1 MPTLTG
7 FHPTAFLQW
16 TRDHLNVVAL
26 DQLGDALY
34 EDRRASAIPAGRCGP
49 LTNNAPVDSS
59 PRALAGMLAS
69 SFVEDYY
76 YRVHVRPNRIDLGNT
91 MSVQTREVEVWNAWF
106 EANALADIVATNAE
120 GMTLSGP
127 SVPPTSFG
135 PLESRIYVLSVTPN
149 GPPVVN
155 AAFRFGFALD
165 APVLRALGRR
175 IVGWVFAPDWSEPVV
190 ERLEWMTDVMQSHVG
205 VEQRVRLRAAPRRS
219 FEYRVLLGSDQARVQ
234 MENRLISWQSRVY
247 GLPVWTDVSIAASAI
262 PAGATSLDVSTAD
275 KYFVV
280 GGIVGL
286 VNGLRA
292 EFAQITAVT
301 TNSVTLNDPIA
312 DDWPAGTK
320 IVPVRSA
327 RVQNDLAVAYL
338 TDAIA
343 ASRPQF
349 QLEEEWPITP
359 ASESPDYLGYPVMLT
374 PPNWTEDLEARFG
387 RKWHDLDY
395 LTGRRVINDLTGV
408 AGVNRT
414 HRWLLVGRAAIAA
427 FRAWLAARAGKLKP
441 FWLPSFQSD
450 LAVVAP
456 VGGTDAFLTVEN
468 RGYAEGPVAAVGR
481 RDLLITTVS
490 GARFYRRIT
499 AATEID
505 SAREMVAIDGPLG
518 TTLQPDE
525 FRQISFM
532 RLVRLDTD
540 NVEIAHVTDEVAEVV
555 LPLRSLRE
563 DL

>member
-1 MPTLTG
+1 MPALTG
-7 FHPTAFLQW
+7 FYPTAFLQW
-16 TRDHLNVVAL
+16 TRDHLNVVPL

-34 EDRRASAIPAGRCGP
+34 EDRRASAIPVGRFGP
-49 LTNNAPVDSS
+49 LTNNAPFDSS
-59 PRALAGMLAS
+59 PRSLAGVHAR

-155 AAFRFGFALD
+155 AAFRFDFALD

-175 IVGWVFAPDWSEPVV
+175 ILGWVFAPDWSEPVI
-190 ERLEWMTDVMQSHVG
+190 ERLEWMTDVMESHVG
-205 VEQRVRLRAAPRRS
+205 VEQRVRLRAEPRRS

-234 MENRLISWQSRVY
+234 MENRLISWQARVY
-247 GLPVWTDVSIAASAI
+247 GLPVWTDASITAIAI
-262 PAGATSLDVSTAD
+262 PAGATSLAVSTANKD
-275 KYFVV
+275 FVV

-286 VNGLRA
+286 VNGLRS
-292 EFAQITAVT
+292 EFAEITAVT
-301 TNSVTLNDPIA
+301 ANSVTLNDPIA
-312 DDWPAGTK
+312 NDWPAGTK

-327 RVQNDLAVAYL
+327 RVQNDLGVAYL

-359 ASESPDYLGYPVMLT
+359 ASESQDYLGYPVMLT
-374 PPNWTEDLEARFG
+374 PPNWTEDLEGRFG

-395 LTGRRVINDLTGV
+395 LTGRRVIDDLTGV

-414 HRWLLVGRAAIAA
+414 HRWLLVGRAAVAA

-450 LAVVAP
+450 IAVVAP

-499 AATEID
+499 AASEID
-505 SAREMVAIDGPLG
+505 AASEMVAIDGTLG
-518 TTLQPDE
+518 TTLQPHQ
-525 FRQISFM
+525 FQRISFM
-532 RLVRLDTD
+532 HLVRLDTD

-555 LPLRSLRE
+555 LPLRSLRD